1 MIVERARKLLILK
14 NQKFIRNASFKI
26 AYYLIKN
33 HTERNKQYRTRQEA
47 QESKKLAEVLPRHL
61 AHFEPVQNYSKK
73 KKKKKKKKKETNGNK
88 KIVEIN

>member
-14 NQKFIRNASFKI
+14 NYKFIRNASFKI

-47 QESKKLAEVLPRHL
+47 
-61 AHFEPVQNYSKK
+61 
-73 KKKKKKKKKETNGNK
+73 
-88 KIVEIN
+88 